1 MPEYQYSALS
11 RQGVEVSGS
20 EQADSVEALT
30 RQLKKQ
36 QITLLHA
43 RERKARKIPFA
54 VIQAFLAE
62 LSPLASNGI
71 PIDRALQI
79 VGEDSG
85 DPKIGE
91 LAAQL
96 RKGIK
101 RGESL
106 SQALSQSGRFDSLL
120 VALVR
125 VGETSGE
132 LPRVLAI
139 METHYQEARQT
150 RRDLVAALS
159 YPAILALVSL
169 LSIIGLA
176 LFVVPVF
183 RDIFDEKAQ
192 QALPLG
198 TKILFAGSEYLIR
211 YGAAL
216 TLVLAGLGSGLSL
229 LVQRHDGANRLWHHF
244 LLNAPLIGRIRG
256 LFEAFKL
263 SKALSIMME
272 RGVPLVQAAEIAH
285 PLLANRIQREGFAAC
300 VQALRKGEPI
310 PQAIARIPGLPV
322 QFHRYIKLGNETGNL
337 GPNLGKAADLLRDD
351 FKSRLKSLIAVLD
364 PLIIITMGGL
374 VAFMVISILLAV
386 FSLSDV
392 R

>member
-1 MPEYQYSALS
+1 MPEYQYTALS

-20 EQADSVEALT
+20 EQADSIDALT

-36 QITLLHA
+36 QITLLKA
-43 RERKARKIPFA
+43 RERKTRKIPFA
-54 VIQAFLAE
+54 VIQGFLAE
-62 LSPLASNGI
+62 LSPLSNNGI
-71 PIDRALQI
+71 AIDRALQI
-79 VGEDSG
+79 VGEDSI

-91 LAAQL
+91 LAGQL

-106 SQALSQSGRFDSLL
+106 SQALSQSGRFDTLL
-120 VALVR
+120 VALVK

-139 METHYQEARQT
+139 LETYYQEARQT
-150 RRDLVAALS
+150 RRDLIAALA

-192 QALPLG
+192 ETLPLG
-198 TKILFAGSEYLIR
+198 TKMLFAGSEFLIN
-211 YGAAL
+211 YGVFLAL
-216 TLVLAGLGSGLSL
+216 GLIGLSFAFSL
-229 LVQRHDGANRLWHHF
+229 TVQHHDGANRLWHRF
-244 LLNAPLIGRIRG
+244 LLNAPLIGQIRSR
-256 LFEAFKL
+256 FEGFKL
-263 SKALSIMME
+263 AKALSIMME
-272 RGVPLVQAAEIAH
+272 RGVPLVQAAEIAQ

-300 VQALRKGEPI
+300 AQALRKGEPI

-322 QFHRYIKLGNETGNL
+322 QFHRYIKLGNETGTL
-337 GPNLGKAADLLRDD
+337 GQNLGKAAEIMRDD
-351 FKSRLKSLIAVLD
+351 FKNRLKSLIAILD
-364 PLIIITMGGL
+364 PLIIITMGGV

>member
-1 MPEYQYSALS
+1 MPEYQYTALS

-20 EQADSVEALT
+20 EQADSVATLT

-36 QITLLHA
+36 QVTLLKA
-43 RERKARKIPFA
+43 RERRKASVPFG

-62 LSPLASNGI
+62 LSPLANNGI

-79 VGEDSG
+79 VGEDCG

-106 SQALSQSGRFDSLL
+106 SQALSQSGRFDTLL
-120 VALVR
+120 VALVK
-125 VGETSGE
+125 VGETSGQ
-132 LPRVLAI
+132 LPSVLAI
-139 METHYQEARQT
+139 LETYYQEARQT

-192 QALPLG
+192 AALPLG
-198 TKILFAGSEYLIR
+198 TRMLFAASEFLIH

-216 TLVLAGLGSGLSL
+216 GLALIVLGIGCSLV
-229 LVQRHDGANRLWHHF
+229 VQRHDAANRLWHRF
-244 LLNAPLIGRIRG
+244 LLNAPVIGQIRG
-256 LFEAFKL
+256 GFEGFKL

-272 RGVPLVQAAEIAH
+272 SGVPLVQAAEIAQ
-285 PLLANRIQREGFAAC
+285 PLMANRIQREGFAAF

-310 PQAIARIPGLPV
+310 PQAVARIPGLPV
-322 QFHRYIKLGNETGNL
+322 QFHRYTKLGNETGTL
-337 GPNLGKAADLLRDD
+337 GRNLGKAADLLRDD
-351 FKSRLKSLIAVLD
+351 FKNRLRSLIAILD

>member
-36 QITLLHA
+36 QITLLAA
-43 RERKARKIPFA
+43 RERKTRKIPFA
-54 VIQAFLAE
+54 TIQAFLAE

-79 VGEDSG
+79 VGEDSS
-85 DPKIGE
+85 DLKIGE

-106 SQALSQSGRFDSLL
+106 SQALSQSGRFDTLL
-120 VALVR
+120 VALVK

-139 METHYQEARQT
+139 LETYYQEARQT

-192 QALPLG
+192 QTLPLG
-198 TKILFAGSEYLIR
+198 TKMLFAGSEYLIQ
-211 YGAAL
+211 YGALSAL
-216 TLVLAGLGSGLSL
+216 ILAGLGIGLSL
-229 LVQRHDGANRLWHHF
+229 LIQRHDGVNLLWHRF
-244 LLNAPLIGRIRG
+244 LLDVPLIGQIRSR
-256 LFEAFKL
+256 FEGFKL

-272 RGVPLVQAAEIAH
+272 RGVPLVQATEIAQ
-285 PLLANRIQREGFAAC
+285 PLLTNRIQREGFAECAH
-300 VQALRKGEPI
+300 ALRKGEPI

-322 QFHRYIKLGNETGNL
+322 LFHRYVKLGNETGTL
-337 GPNLGKAADLLRDD
+337 GQNLGKAADLLLDD
-351 FKSRLKSLIAVLD
+351 FKSRLKALIAILD
-364 PLIIITMGGL
+364 PLIIITMGGV

>member
-36 QITLLHA
+36 QITLLDA
-43 RERKARKIPFA
+43 RERKTRKIPFA
-54 VIQAFLAE
+54 IIQAFLAE
-62 LSPLASNGI
+62 LSPLANNGI

-79 VGEDSG
+79 VCEDSSE
-85 DPKIGE
+85 PKIGE

-106 SQALSQSGRFDSLL
+106 SQALSQSGRFDTLL
-120 VALVR
+120 VALVK

-132 LPRVLAI
+132 LPHVLAI
-139 METHYQEARQT
+139 LETYYQEARQT

-198 TKILFAGSEYLIR
+198 TKILFAGSEFLIR
-211 YGAAL
+211 YGVVLAL
-216 TLVLAGLGSGLSL
+216 VVAGLGIGLSL
-229 LVQRHDGANRLWHHF
+229 LARRHDDVNRLWHRF
-244 LLNAPLIGRIRG
+244 LLNAPLVGQIRS

-272 RGVPLVQAAEIAH
+272 RGVPLVQAAEIAQ

-310 PQAIARIPGLPV
+310 PQAVARIPGLPV
-322 QFHRYIKLGNETGNL
+322 LFHRYIKLGNETGTL
-337 GPNLGKAADLLRDD
+337 GQNLGKAADLLRDD
-351 FKSRLKSLIAVLD
+351 FKNRLKSLIAILD
-364 PLIIITMGGL
+364 PLIIVVMGGMI
-374 VAFMVISILLAV
+374 AFMVISILLAV
-386 FSLSDV
+386 FSLSDI

>member
-20 EQADSVEALT
+20 EQAASIEALT
-30 RQLKKQ
+30 QQLKKQ
-36 QITLLHA
+36 QVTLLKA
-43 RERKARKIPFA
+43 RERKKKAIPFG

-62 LSPLASNGI
+62 LSPLANNGI

-79 VGEDSG
+79 VGEDSS

-106 SQALSQSGRFDSLL
+106 SQALTQSGRFDTLL
-120 VALVR
+120 VALVK

-139 METHYQEARQT
+139 LETYYQEARQT

-198 TKILFAGSEYLIR
+198 TKMLFAGSELLIH

-216 TLVLAGLGSGLSL
+216 ALALIALSIGISL
-229 LVQRHDGANRLWHHF
+229 LVQRHDGANRLWHR
-244 LLNAPLIGRIRG
+244 LLLEAPLIGQIRSR
-256 LFEAFKL
+256 FEGFKL
-263 SKALSIMME
+263 AKALSIMME
-272 RGVPLVQAAEIAH
+272 RGVPLIQAAEIAH
-285 PLLANRIQREGFAAC
+285 PLLSNRIQREGFAAC
-300 VQALRKGEPI
+300 AQALRKGEPI

-322 QFHRYIKLGNETGNL
+322 QFHRYIKLGNETGTL
-337 GPNLGKAADLLRDD
+337 GANLGKAADLLLDD
-351 FKSRLKSLIAVLD
+351 FKNRLKSLIAILD

>member
-176 LFVVPVF
+176 IFVVPVF

-216 TLVLAGLGSGLSL
+216 ALVLAGLGSGLYL
-229 LVQRHDGANRLWHHF
+229 LVQRHDGANRLWH
-244 LLNAPLIGRIRG
+244 
-256 LFEAFKL
+256 
-263 SKALSIMME
+263 
-272 RGVPLVQAAEIAH
+272 
-285 PLLANRIQREGFAAC
+285 C
-300 VQALRKGEPI
+300 VKGGESSLR
-310 PQAIARIPGLPV
+310 
-322 QFHRYIKLGNETGNL
+322 
-337 GPNLGKAADLLRDD
+337 
-351 FKSRLKSLIAVLD
+351 
-364 PLIIITMGGL
+364 
-374 VAFMVISILLAV
+374 
-386 FSLSDV
+386 
-392 R
+392 

>member
-11 RQGVEVSGS
+11 RQGVEISGS

-36 QITLLHA
+36 QVTLLSS
-43 RERKARKIPFA
+43 RERKISKIPFA
-54 VIQAFLAE
+54 IIQAFLAE
-62 LSPLASNGI
+62 LSPLANNGI

-79 VGEDSG
+79 VGEDSS

-106 SQALSQSGRFDSLL
+106 SQALSQSGRFDTLL
-120 VALVR
+120 IALVK

-132 LPRVLAI
+132 LPQVLAI
-139 METHYQEARQT
+139 LEAYYQEARQI
-150 RRDLVAALS
+150 RRDLVATLT

-198 TKILFAGSEYLIR
+198 TKILFAGSEFLIR

-216 TLVLAGLGSGLSL
+216 ALALVVLGAGCAL
-229 LVQRHDGANRLWHHF
+229 LVQRHDDVNRLWHRF

-256 LFEAFKL
+256 LFEGFKL
-263 SKALSIMME
+263 SKALAIMME
-272 RGVPLVQAAEIAH
+272 RGVPLVQAVELAQ
-285 PLLANRIQREGFAAC
+285 PLLVNRIQREGFAAC
-300 VQALRKGEPI
+300 AQALRKGEPI
-310 PQAIARIPGLPV
+310 PQAVARIPGLPV
-322 QFHRYIKLGNETGNL
+322 LFHRYIKLGNETGTL
-337 GPNLGKAADLLRDD
+337 GQNLGKAADLLREE
-351 FKSRLKSLIAVLD
+351 FRSRLRSLIAILD
-364 PLIIITMGGL
+364 PLIIVVMGGM

-386 FSLSDV
+386 FSLSDIK
-392 R
+392 

>member
-11 RQGVEVSGS
+11 RQGVEISGS

-36 QITLLHA
+36 QVTLLSS
-43 RERKARKIPFA
+43 RERKISKIPFA
-54 VIQAFLAE
+54 IIQAFLAE
-62 LSPLASNGI
+62 LSPLANNGI

-79 VGEDSG
+79 VGEDSS

-106 SQALSQSGRFDSLL
+106 SQALNQSGRFDTLL
-120 VALVR
+120 IALVK

-132 LPRVLAI
+132 LPQVLAI
-139 METHYQEARQT
+139 LEAYYQEARQI
-150 RRDLVAALS
+150 RRDLVATLT

-198 TKILFAGSEYLIR
+198 TKILFAGSEFLIR

-216 TLVLAGLGSGLSL
+216 ALALVVLGAGCAL
-229 LVQRHDGANRLWHHF
+229 LVQRHDDVNRLWHRF

-256 LFEAFKL
+256 LFEGFKL
-263 SKALSIMME
+263 SKALAIMME
-272 RGVPLVQAAEIAH
+272 RGVPLVQAVELAQ
-285 PLLANRIQREGFAAC
+285 PLLVNRIQREGFAAC
-300 VQALRKGEPI
+300 AQALRKGEPI
-310 PQAIARIPGLPV
+310 PQAVARIPGLPV
-322 QFHRYIKLGNETGNL
+322 LFHRYIKLGNETGTL
-337 GPNLGKAADLLRDD
+337 GQNLGKAADLLREE
-351 FKSRLKSLIAVLD
+351 FRSRLRSLIAILD
-364 PLIIITMGGL
+364 PLIIVVMGGM

-386 FSLSDV
+386 FSLSDIK
-392 R
+392 

>member
-1 MPEYQYSALS
+1 MPEYDYTALT

-20 EQADSVEALT
+20 EQADSVEALS

-36 QITLLHA
+36 QITLLKS
-43 RERKARKIPFA
+43 RERKTKKVPFA

-79 VGEDSG
+79 VGEDSI
-85 DPKIGE
+85 DPRIGE

-96 RKGIK
+96 RQGIK

-106 SQALSQSGRFDSLL
+106 SQALSQSGRFDTLL

-139 METHYQEARQT
+139 LETYYQEGRQT
-150 RRDLVAALS
+150 RRDLVSALS
-159 YPAILALVSL
+159 YPAILALISL

-192 QALPLG
+192 EALPFG
-198 TKILFAGSEYLIR
+198 TRILFAGSEFLIQH
-211 YGAAL
+211 GVVLVIAVAAL
-216 TLVLAGLGSGLSL
+216 GIGATLI
-229 LVQRHDGANRLWHHF
+229 VQHHDGANRLWHRF
-244 LLNAPLIGRIRG
+244 LLNAPVIGQIRSR
-256 LFEAFKL
+256 FEGFKL
-263 SKALSIMME
+263 AKALSIMME
-272 RGVPLVQAAEIAH
+272 RGVPLVQAAEIAE
-285 PLLANRIQREGFAAC
+285 PLLVNRIQREGFAAC
-300 VQALRKGEPI
+300 AQALRKGEPI
-310 PQAIARIPGLPV
+310 PQAVARIPGLPV
-322 QFHRYIKLGNETGNL
+322 QFHRYVKLGNETGTL
-337 GPNLGKAADLLRDD
+337 GQNLGKAADLLRDD
-351 FKSRLKSLIAVLD
+351 FKNRLKSLIAILD
-364 PLIIITMGGL
+364 PLIIVTMGGG

-392 R
+392 H

>member
-20 EQADSVEALT
+20 EQADSVEALA

-36 QITLLHA
+36 QITLLQA
-43 RERKARKIPFA
+43 RERKTRKIPFA

-62 LSPLASNGI
+62 LSPLANNGI

-79 VGEDSG
+79 VGEDSS

-106 SQALSQSGRFDSLL
+106 SQALSHSGRFDILL
-120 VALVR
+120 VALVK

-139 METHYQEARQT
+139 LETYYQEARQT
-150 RRDLVAALS
+150 RRDLVASLS

-169 LSIIGLA
+169 VSVIGLA

-192 QALPLG
+192 EALPLG
-198 TKILFAGSEYLIR
+198 TKILFAGSEFLIQ
-211 YGAAL
+211 YGALLAV
-216 TLVLAGLGSGLSL
+216 VLAGFGTGLAVL
-229 LVQRHDGANRLWHHF
+229 IQRHDGVNRLWHRF
-244 LLNAPLIGRIRG
+244 LLNAPLIGQIRG

-272 RGVPLVQAAEIAH
+272 RGVPLVQAAEIAQ
-285 PLLANRIQREGFAAC
+285 PLLVNRIQREGFAECAK
-300 VQALRKGEPI
+300 ALRKGEPI
-310 PQAIARIPGLPV
+310 PQAVARIPGLPV
-322 QFHRYIKLGNETGNL
+322 QFHRYVKLGNETGTL
-337 GPNLGKAADLLRDD
+337 GQNLGKAADLLRDD
-351 FKSRLKSLIAVLD
+351 FKNRLKSLIAILD
-364 PLIIITMGGL
+364 PLIIVVMGGMI
-374 VAFMVISILLAV
+374 AFMVISILLAV
-386 FSLSDV
+386 FSLSDI

>member
-1 MPEYQYSALS
+1 MPEYHYTALT

-36 QITLLHA
+36 QITLLKS
-43 RERKARKIPFA
+43 RERKKKAIPFA

-79 VGEDSG
+79 VGEDSI
-85 DPKIGE
+85 DPRIGE

-96 RKGIK
+96 RQGIK

-106 SQALSQSGRFDSLL
+106 SQALSQSGRFDTLL
-120 VALVR
+120 VALVK

-132 LPRVLAI
+132 LPRILAI
-139 METHYQEARQT
+139 LETYYQESRQT

-159 YPAILALVSL
+159 YPAILAVISL

-183 RDIFDEKAQ
+183 RDIFDERAQ
-192 QALPLG
+192 DALPLG
-198 TKILFAGSEYLIR
+198 TKILFAGSEFLIQ
-211 YGAAL
+211 YGAVLVVALTALGIGAAL
-216 TLVLAGLGSGLSL
+216 FF
-229 LVQRHDGANRLWHHF
+229 QHHDGANRLWHRF
-244 LLNAPLIGRIRG
+244 LLNAPVIGQIRSR
-256 LFEAFKL
+256 FEGFKL
-263 SKALSIMME
+263 AKALSIMIE
-272 RGVPLVQAAEIAH
+272 RGVPLVQAAEIAQ

-300 VQALRKGEPI
+300 AQALRKGEPI

-322 QFHRYIKLGNETGNL
+322 QFHRYIKLGNETVAL
-337 GPNLGKAADLLRDD
+337 VQNLGKAADLLRDD
-351 FKSRLKSLIAVLD
+351 FKNRLKSLIAILD
-364 PLIIITMGGL
+364 PLIIVTMGGG

-392 R
+392 H

>member
-36 QITLLHA
+36 QITLLNA
-43 RERKARKIPFA
+43 RERKKKAIPFG

-62 LSPLASNGI
+62 ISPLVNNGI

-79 VGEDSG
+79 VGEDSS
-85 DPKIGE
+85 DPKIGD

-106 SQALSQSGRFDSLL
+106 SQALVQSGRFDTLL
-120 VALVR
+120 VALVK

-132 LPRVLAI
+132 LARVLAI
-139 METHYQEARQT
+139 LETYYQEARQT

-192 QALPLG
+192 EALPLG
-198 TKILFAGSEYLIR
+198 TKMLFAGSEFLIH

-216 TLVLAGLGSGLSL
+216 ALSLIGLGIGVSL
-229 LVQRHDGANRLWHHF
+229 LVQRHDGANRLWHRF
-244 LLNAPLIGRIRG
+244 LLDAPLIGQIRSR
-256 LFEAFKL
+256 FEGFKL
-263 SKALSIMME
+263 AKALSIMME
-272 RGVPLVQAAEIAH
+272 RGVPLIQAAEIAQ

-300 VQALRKGEPI
+300 AQALRKGEPI

-322 QFHRYIKLGNETGNL
+322 QFHRYIKLGNETGTL
-337 GPNLGKAADLLRDD
+337 GQNLGKAADLLLDD
-351 FKSRLKSLIAVLD
+351 FKNRLKSLIAILD
-364 PLIIITMGGL
+364 PLIIITMGGI

>member
-36 QITLLHA
+36 QITLLNA
-43 RERKARKIPFA
+43 RERKKKAIPFG

-62 LSPLASNGI
+62 LSPLVNNGI

-79 VGEDSG
+79 VGEDSS
-85 DPKIGE
+85 DPKIGD

-106 SQALSQSGRFDSLL
+106 SQALVQSGRFDTLL
-120 VALVR
+120 VALVK

-132 LPRVLAI
+132 LARVLTI
-139 METHYQEARQT
+139 LETYYQEARQT
-150 RRDLVAALS
+150 RRDLIAALS

-192 QALPLG
+192 EALPLG
-198 TKILFAGSEYLIR
+198 TKVLFAGSEFLIH

-216 TLVLAGLGSGLSL
+216 ALGLIGLGIGVSL

-244 LLNAPLIGRIRG
+244 LLDAPLIGQIRSR
-256 LFEAFKL
+256 FEGFKL
-263 SKALSIMME
+263 AKALSIMME
-272 RGVPLVQAAEIAH
+272 RGVPLIQAAEIAQ

-300 VQALRKGEPI
+300 AQALRKGEPI

-322 QFHRYIKLGNETGNL
+322 QFHRYIKLGNETGTL
-337 GPNLGKAADLLRDD
+337 GQNLGKAADLLLDD
-351 FKSRLKSLIAVLD
+351 FKNRLRSLIAILD
-364 PLIIITMGGL
+364 PLIIITMGGI

>member
-1 MPEYQYSALS
+1 MPEFDYTALS

-20 EQADSVEALT
+20 EQADSIEALS

-36 QITLLHA
+36 QITLLQA
-43 RERKARKIPFA
+43 KERKTKKIPFA

-79 VGEDSG
+79 VGEDCS
-85 DPKIGE
+85 DPRIGE

-106 SQALSQSGRFDSLL
+106 SQALSQSGRFDTLL
-120 VALVR
+120 VALVK

-132 LPRVLAI
+132 LPQVLAI
-139 METHYQEARQT
+139 LETYYQEARQT
-150 RRDLVAALS
+150 RRDLAATLS

-192 QALPLG
+192 AALPLG
-198 TKILFAGSEYLIR
+198 TKMLFAGSEFLIH
-211 YGAAL
+211 YGAVL
-216 TLVLAGLGSGLSL
+216 TIVLGMLGIGLVL
-229 LVQRHDGANRLWHHF
+229 LVQHHDRANRAWHRI
-244 LLNAPLIGRIRG
+244 LLDAPIIGPVRSS
-256 LFEAFKL
+256 FEGFKL
-263 SKALSIMME
+263 AKALSIMID
-272 RGVPLVQAAEIAH
+272 RGVPLVQAAEIAQ
-285 PLLANRIQREGFAAC
+285 PLLANRVQREGFNECAR
-300 VQALRKGEPI
+300 ALRKGEPI
-310 PQAIARIPGLPV
+310 PQAVSRIPGLPV
-322 QFHRYIKLGNETGNL
+322 QFHRYIKLGNETGTL
-337 GPNLGKAADLLRDD
+337 GQNLGKAADLLRED
-351 FKSRLKSLIAVLD
+351 FKNRLKSLVAILD
-364 PLIIITMGGL
+364 PLIIITMGGV

>member
-1 MPEYQYSALS
+1 
-11 RQGVEVSGS
+11 VN
-20 EQADSVEALT
+20 
-30 RQLKKQ
+30 
-36 QITLLHA
+36 A
-43 RERKARKIPFA
+43 RRRRSPFA

-79 VGEDSG
+79 VGEDSI

-91 LAAQL
+91 LATQL
-96 RKGIK
+96 RQGIK

-106 SQALSQSGRFDSLL
+106 SQALSQSGRFDTLL
-120 VALVR
+120 VALVK

-139 METHYQEARQT
+139 LETYYQESRQT

-159 YPAILALVSL
+159 YPAILALISL
-169 LSIIGLA
+169 LSVVGLA

-192 QALPLG
+192 EALPLG
-198 TKILFAGSEYLIR
+198 TRILFAGSEFLIQHGAVLVIALAALCI
-211 YGAAL
+211 GAAL
-216 TLVLAGLGSGLSL
+216 F
-229 LVQRHDGANRLWHHF
+229 VQHHDGANRLWHRF
-244 LLNAPLIGRIRG
+244 LLGAPVIGQIRSR
-256 LFEAFKL
+256 FEGFKL
-263 SKALSIMME
+263 AKALSIMME
-272 RGVPLVQAAEIAH
+272 RGVPLIQAAEIAQ
-285 PLLANRIQREGFAAC
+285 PLLVNRIQREGFAAC
-300 VQALRKGEPI
+300 AQALRKGEPI

-322 QFHRYIKLGNETGNL
+322 QFHRYIKLGNETGTL
-337 GPNLGKAADLLRDD
+337 GQNLGKAADLLRDD
-351 FKSRLKSLIAVLD
+351 FKNRLKSLIAILD
-364 PLIIITMGGL
+364 PLIIITMGGG

-392 R
+392 H

>member
-159 YPAILALVSL
+159 YPAILALV
-169 LSIIGLA
+169 
-176 LFVVPVF
+176 
-183 RDIFDEKAQ
+183 
-192 QALPLG
+192 
-198 TKILFAGSEYLIR
+198 
-211 YGAAL
+211 
-216 TLVLAGLGSGLSL
+216 
-229 LVQRHDGANRLWHHF
+229 
-244 LLNAPLIGRIRG
+244 
-256 LFEAFKL
+256 
-263 SKALSIMME
+263 
-272 RGVPLVQAAEIAH
+272 
-285 PLLANRIQREGFAAC
+285 
-300 VQALRKGEPI
+300 
-310 PQAIARIPGLPV
+310 
-322 QFHRYIKLGNETGNL
+322 
-337 GPNLGKAADLLRDD
+337 
-351 FKSRLKSLIAVLD
+351 
-364 PLIIITMGGL
+364 
-374 VAFMVISILLAV
+374 
-386 FSLSDV
+386 
-392 R
+392 

>member
-11 RQGVEVSGS
+11 RQGVEISGS

-36 QITLLHA
+36 QVTLLSS
-43 RERKARKIPFA
+43 RERKISKIPFA
-54 VIQAFLAE
+54 IIQAFLAE
-62 LSPLASNGI
+62 LSPLANNGI

-79 VGEDSG
+79 VGEDSS

-106 SQALSQSGRFDSLL
+106 SQALSQSGRFDTLL
-120 VALVR
+120 IALVK

-132 LPRVLAI
+132 LPQVLAI
-139 METHYQEARQT
+139 LEAYYQEARQI
-150 RRDLVAALS
+150 RRDLVATLT

-198 TKILFAGSEYLIR
+198 TKILFAGSEFLIR

-216 TLVLAGLGSGLSL
+216 ALALVVLGAGCAL
-229 LVQRHDGANRLWHHF
+229 LVQRHDDVNRLWHRF

-256 LFEAFKL
+256 LFEGFKL
-263 SKALSIMME
+263 SKALAIMME
-272 RGVPLVQAAEIAH
+272 RGVPLVQAVELAQ
-285 PLLANRIQREGFAAC
+285 PLLVNRIQREGFAAC
-300 VQALRKGEPI
+300 AQALRKGEPI
-310 PQAIARIPGLPV
+310 PQAVARIPGLPV
-322 QFHRYIKLGNETGNL
+322 LFHRYIKLGNETGTL
-337 GPNLGKAADLLRDD
+337 GQNLGKAADLLREE
-351 FKSRLKSLIAVLD
+351 FRNRLRSLIAILD
-364 PLIIITMGGL
+364 PLIIVVMGGM

-386 FSLSDV
+386 FSLSDIK
-392 R
+392 

>member
-36 QITLLHA
+36 QITLLQA
-43 RERKARKIPFA
+43 RERKTRKIPFA
-54 VIQAFLAE
+54 VVQAFLAE
-62 LSPLASNGI
+62 LSPLANNGI

-79 VGEDSG
+79 VGEDSS

-91 LAAQL
+91 LAGQL

-106 SQALSQSGRFDSLL
+106 SQALNQSGRFDILL
-120 VALVR
+120 VALVK

-139 METHYQEARQT
+139 LETYYQEARQT
-150 RRDLVAALS
+150 RRDLVASLS

-198 TKILFAGSEYLIR
+198 TKILFAGSEFLIQ
-211 YGAAL
+211 YGALLA
-216 TLVLAGLGSGLSL
+216 LVLAGLGMGLAL
-229 LVQRHDGANRLWHHF
+229 LIQRHDGVNRLWHRF
-244 LLNAPLIGRIRG
+244 LLNAPLIGQIRG

-272 RGVPLVQAAEIAH
+272 RGVPLVQAVEIAQ
-285 PLLANRIQREGFAAC
+285 PLLVNRVQREGFADCAK
-300 VQALRKGEPI
+300 ALRKGEPI
-310 PQAIARIPGLPV
+310 PQAVARIPGLPV
-322 QFHRYIKLGNETGNL
+322 LFHRYIKLGNETGTL
-337 GPNLGKAADLLRDD
+337 GQNLGKAADLLRDD
-351 FKSRLKSLIAVLD
+351 FKNRLKSLIAILD
-364 PLIIITMGGL
+364 PLIIVVMGGMI
-374 VAFMVISILLAV
+374 AFMVISILLAV
-386 FSLSDV
+386 FSLSDI

>member
-1 MPEYQYSALS
+1 MPEYQYTALS

-20 EQADSVEALT
+20 EQADTIEALT

-36 QITLLHA
+36 QITLLKA
-43 RERKARKIPFA
+43 RERKTKKIPFA

-62 LSPLASNGI
+62 LSPLSNNGI

-79 VGEDSG
+79 IGEDSIDPAIG
-85 DPKIGE
+85 D
-91 LAAQL
+91 LAGQL

-106 SQALSQSGRFDSLL
+106 SQALTQSGRFDTLL

-139 METHYQEARQT
+139 LETYYQEARQT
-150 RRDLVAALS
+150 RRDLIAALS
-159 YPAILALVSL
+159 YPAILAVVSL
-169 LSIIGLA
+169 LSIVGLA

-192 QALPLG
+192 ETLPLG
-198 TKILFAGSEYLIR
+198 TKMLFAGSEFLIH
-211 YGAAL
+211 YGI
-216 TLVLAGLGSGLSL
+216 LVAIIIAGLAIGASILI
-229 LVQRHDGANRLWHHF
+229 QRHDGTNRLWHRF
-244 LLNAPLIGRIRG
+244 LLNAPLIGAIRSR
-256 LFEAFKL
+256 FEGFKL
-263 SKALSIMME
+263 AKALSIMME
-272 RGVPLVQAAEIAH
+272 RGVPLVQAAEIAQ
-285 PLLANRIQREGFAAC
+285 PLLANRIQREGFSAC
-300 VQALRKGEPI
+300 AQALRKGEPI

-322 QFHRYIKLGNETGNL
+322 QFHRYIKLGNETGTL
-337 GPNLGKAADLLRDD
+337 GLNLGKAADLLRDD
-351 FKSRLKSLIAVLD
+351 FKNRLKSLIAILD
-364 PLIIITMGGL
+364 PLIIITMGGV

>member
-1 MPEYQYSALS
+1 MPEYQYTALS

-36 QITLLHA
+36 QVTLLKA
-43 RERKARKIPFA
+43 SERKTKKIPFA
-54 VIQAFLAE
+54 IIQAFLAE
-62 LSPLASNGI
+62 LSPLVSNGI

-79 VGEDSG
+79 VGEDSS

-91 LAAQL
+91 LSADL

-106 SQALSQSGRFDSLL
+106 SQALSQSGRFDTLL
-120 VALVR
+120 VALVK

-132 LPRVLAI
+132 LPQVLAI
-139 METHYQEARQT
+139 LETYYQEARQT
-150 RRDLVAALS
+150 RRDLVATLS
-159 YPAILALVSL
+159 YPAILAVVSL

-198 TKILFAGSEYLIR
+198 TKMLFAGSEFLIS
-211 YGAAL
+211 YGALTAVILTAL
-216 TLVLAGLGSGLSL
+216 GVGVAL
-229 LVQRHDGANRLWHHF
+229 LIQRQDEANRQWHRF
-244 LLNAPLIGRIRG
+244 LLNAPLIGQIRG

-272 RGVPLVQAAEIAH
+272 RGVPLVQAAEIAQ
-285 PLLANRIQREGFAAC
+285 PLLANRIQREGFAECAR
-300 VQALRKGEPI
+300 ALRKGEAI

-322 QFHRYIKLGNETGNL
+322 QFHRYIKLGNETGTL
-337 GPNLGKAADLLRDD
+337 GKNLGKAADLLRED
-351 FKSRLKSLIAVLD
+351 FKNRLKSLIAILD
-364 PLIIITMGGL
+364 PLIIITMGGMI
-374 VAFMVISILLAV
+374 AFMVISILLAV
-386 FSLSDV
+386 FSLSDI